1 MILKKKTVYN
11 NFEKL
16 RTKGIIFRK
25 IGSGRKSR
33 LTNDLEIKISQT
45 ISDDSDLDVS
55 EIKDELCEQGI
66 EVNQRTRTRYLR
78 EKNELWAQT
87 PNKRYDEPYGWPY
100 GCQIEMVSIL

>member
-16 RTKGIIFRK
+16 RTKGIIIRK

-33 LTNDLEIKISQT
+33 LTNDLEIKISQ
-45 ISDDSDLDVS
+45 ILSDDSDLDVS

-66 EVNQRTRTRYLR
+66 EVNQRTLTRYLKKMNY
-78 EKNELWAQT
+78 EHKLPINDMMNLTADHME
-87 PNKRYDEPYGWPY
+87 
-100 GCQIEMVSIL
+100 CQIEMVSIL

>member
-16 RTKGIIFRK
+16 RTKGIIIRK

-33 LTNDLEIKISQT
+33 LTNDLEIKIRQ
-45 ISDDSDLDVS
+45 ILSDDSDLDVS

-66 EVNQRTRTRYLR
+66 EVNERTLTRYL
-78 EKNELWAQT
+78 K
-87 PNKRYDEPYGWPY
+87 KKK
-100 GCQIEMVSIL
+100 

>member
-16 RTKGIIFRK
+16 ITKGIIIRK

-33 LTNDLEIKISQT
+33 LTNDLQIKISQ
-45 ISDDSDLDVS
+45 ILSDDSDLDVS

-66 EVNQRTRTRYLR
+66 EINQRTLTRYLR
-78 EKNELWAQT
+78 EK
-87 PNKRYDEPYGWPY
+87 KRIMSTNS
-100 GCQIEMVSIL
+100 Q

>member
-16 RTKGIIFRK
+16 RAKGIIIRK

-33 LTNDLEIKISQT
+33 LTNDLEIKISQ
-45 ISDDSDLDVS
+45 IPSDDLDLDVS

-66 EVNQRTRTRYLR
+66 EVNQRSLARYLQ
-78 EKNELWAQT
+78 KKLWAQT
-87 PNKRYDEPYGWPY
+87 PNKRYKEPHGWPY
-100 GCQIEMVSIL
+100 GCQIKMVSIL